1 MTSPAEPPTNS
12 PRTGSGWTRPPLF
25 RIRGQAAVS
34 TAPRLT
40 SAMDGGCRT
49 KPCTKTWAAL
59 AVMAVEGPG
68 SAEAEQS
75 VPRPSDD
82 LRGFRPHPQ
91 NDSSAGFRGLCD
103 TLDELRACGEVANA
117 GGQTTACVEQ
127 SGSLRSAPR
136 ARVPGRRS
144 RSGGVGSLELKARR
158 RGHHGR
164 SAPVHGR
171 DDLLDVD

>member
-82 LRGFRPHPQ
+82 LRGFRPRPQ
-91 NDSSAGFRGLCD
+91 NDSSEGFRGLCD
-103 TLDELRACGEVANA
+103 TLDEKRSLGNA
-117 GGQTTACVEQ
+117 AFAWRSEEHTSELQ
-127 SGSLRSAPR
+127 SLR
-136 ARVPGRRS
+136 
-144 RSGGVGSLELKARR
+144 
-158 RGHHGR
+158 
-164 SAPVHGR
+164 
-171 DDLLDVD
+171 